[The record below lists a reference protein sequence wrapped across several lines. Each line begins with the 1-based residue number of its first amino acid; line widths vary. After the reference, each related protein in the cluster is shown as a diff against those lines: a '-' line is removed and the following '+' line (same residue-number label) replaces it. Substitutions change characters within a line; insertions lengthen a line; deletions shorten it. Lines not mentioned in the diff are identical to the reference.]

1 MSLLTPK
8 LHFLSS
14 GTHLQ
19 KPSGRERTTMEEEV
33 PEIGMGKE
41 APVERMAALS
51 SPELHLDK
59 GACSEKPVSQALR
72 GRVLYK

>member
-1 MSLLTPK
+1 
-8 LHFLSS
+8 
-14 GTHLQ
+14 
-19 KPSGRERTTMEEEV
+19 MEEEV

-41 APVERMAALS
+41 ATVERMAALS